1 MAGPGDKKCEA
12 LRGHLAEHA
21 PANTA
26 RAHALHHMK
35 VAAGVVIEET
45 APQAALMGTAVH
57 VAPLCGASALSSS
70 LDVAGDTWTAGS
82 SLATWTPSGQAEGG
96 GGEGERCDV
105 VPRGRGEGE
114 RYDVM
119 PRGRGEGERCDV
131 VPRGSGEG
139 ERCDVLPRVAW
150 LYFGSHNLSG
160 AAWGKTEEKATEDDP
175 DEYVILHYELG
186 ILHIPPGGPTPT
198 PLPWVSPARDYAFGD
213 MPFSTHRYLG
223 LLYGR
228 GDWKVGNVSQSV
240 SGA

>member
-35 VAAGVVIEET
+35 VAAGVVIEES

-57 VAPLCGASALSSS
+57 VAPLSGAVALSSS
-70 LDVAGDTWTAGS
+70 LDVGGATWTAGS

-105 VPRGRGEGE
+105 VPRGR
-114 RYDVM
+114 
-119 PRGRGEGERCDV
+119 
-131 VPRGSGEG
+131 GEG

-228 GDWKVGNVSQSV
+228 GDWKVGNVSQPV